1 MKSARRG
8 EKPRRA
14 LFLFFGRLRGIRA
27 PLGLKFDV
35 IEAFP

>member
-8 EKPRRA
+8 EKPRWA
-14 LFLFFGRLRGIRA
+14 LFLFFGRLHGIRA